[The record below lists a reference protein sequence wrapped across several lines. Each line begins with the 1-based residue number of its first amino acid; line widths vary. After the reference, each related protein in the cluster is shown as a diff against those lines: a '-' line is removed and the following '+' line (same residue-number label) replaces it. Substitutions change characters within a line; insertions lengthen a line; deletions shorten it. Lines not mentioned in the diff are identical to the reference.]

1 MKVII
6 SNRAKN
12 DINDIKYYVVNKWGW
27 KVFGVF
33 YNKLNATIDLII
45 SGSVVHQYYEDT
57 QYKKVLIT
65 EHNTLIYYIENDV
78 LYLVTILNNFKD
90 PNANYDIVK
99 KNK

>member
-12 DINDIKYYVVNKWGW
+12 DITDIKYYVVNKWGW
-27 KVFGVF
+27 KVFEAF
-33 YNKLNATIDLII
+33 YNKLNATIDLIKD
-45 SGSVVHQYYEDT
+45 GVVVHQYYEDT

-65 EHNTLIYYIENDV
+65 EHNTLIYYIENDI